1 VAHATQRKSNEDLR
15 GKIRIQERMLADVSA
30 TKSSFESESG
40 AALEAKNAAL
50 KESSMEVQESKAAA
64 EEAWRQL
71 TMLTAERDG
80 LLRKV
85 AEQER
90 ASHALSQLAGDREEG
105 AQAVA
110 AERSAHEKTKR
121 EIVQLQVRA
130 ASVHACAHT
139 HWRTWC
145 IIVFSAAPIPCR
157 YSCSHTARACNRHR
171 DPSRAWRRRT
181 RPTPGC

>member
-1 VAHATQRKSNEDLR
+1 VLDVCRTQRKSNEDLR

-130 ASVHACAHT
+130 ASVHACAHVS
-139 HWRTWC
+139 R

-181 RPTPGC
+181 LPTPGC

>member
-1 VAHATQRKSNEDLR
+1 VATLSNL
-15 GKIRIQERMLADVSA
+15 
-30 TKSSFESESG
+30 
-40 AALEAKNAAL
+40 
-50 KESSMEVQESKAAA
+50 QESKAAA

-85 AEQER
+85 AEAER

-121 EIVQLQVRA
+121 EIVQLQVGNLYA
-130 ASVHACAHT
+130 AVLA
-139 HWRTWC
+139 
-145 IIVFSAAPIPCR
+145 
-157 YSCSHTARACNRHR
+157 
-171 DPSRAWRRRT
+171 
-181 RPTPGC
+181 